1 VPIDLGSI
9 WKRKRSNMI
18 AFRNAFGDGYILEV
32 VEQHLGVP
40 SSLLIP
46 LSAGGTQRWLNKDRD
61 KKKGH
66 QLCLLKWTAKMQVL
80 KSAEMR

>member
-1 VPIDLGSI
+1 MPSDLGST
-9 WKRKRSNMI
+9 WKRKRSNMTI

-46 LSAGGTQRWLNKDRD
+46 LSAGGTQRWVNKDKD
-61 KKKGH
+61 SKKRVPVVSSKNGR
-66 QLCLLKWTAKMQVL
+66 LEV
-80 KSAEMR
+80 S